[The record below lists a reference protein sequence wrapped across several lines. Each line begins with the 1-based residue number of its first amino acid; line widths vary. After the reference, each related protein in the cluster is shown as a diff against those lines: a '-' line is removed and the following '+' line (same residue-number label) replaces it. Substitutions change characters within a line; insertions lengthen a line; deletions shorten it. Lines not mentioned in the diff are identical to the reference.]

1 MLAPSSTTLHA
12 QLSQFDTASALGIVA
27 TGSSP
32 ILLLC
37 RKLVAAGY
45 DPATPMDCWRG
56 DTLCLSV
63 RSIGQAASL
72 EINAHG
78 TGFIPHRARRAGP
91 VVDWPC
97 HNDPN
102 NMKTRPAAM
111 PDGFLTLTEGAHPTQ
126 VDRV

>member
-56 DTLCLSV
+56 DTLRLSV

-78 TGFIPHRARRAGP
+78 TGFIPHRARRAGA
-91 VVDWPC
+91 
-97 HNDPN
+97 
-102 NMKTRPAAM
+102 T
-111 PDGFLTLTEGAHPTQ
+111 TTPTT
-126 VDRV
+126 